1 MGSPMSLG
9 GLGPGSVAPPAKSL
23 WTFRIRLAGLSL
35 GMQHQHCPPMGSLVR
50 PCLTQSLPHQ
60 CQARHRQAQWG
71 ALSSAGDPNQASE
84 ELQCPQ
90 TDSHSSGSPPQTTS
104 PSPLSTCCHS
114 DSYNPPRLGAAWTLP
129 TFTGSLPCCP
139 SHLEKCRGHQCHRTK
154 TRMHSAPC
162 SAIETADSVALG
174 SSHTLPVL
182 IFPPG
187 SQGAFSPFS
196 TCSWPLSTGTLF
208 GTMSEPRVLP
218 GDPSTKRTL
227 NTYE

>member
-1 MGSPMSLG
+1 MGSPMLLG

-90 TDSHSSGSPPQTTS
+90 ADSHSSGSPPQPRAHPLCPRAATLTATT
-104 PSPLSTCCHS
+104 HS
-114 DSYNPPRLGAAWTLP
+114 GLG
-129 TFTGSLPCCP
+129 
-139 SHLEKCRGHQCHRTK
+139 
-154 TRMHSAPC
+154 
-162 SAIETADSVALG
+162 
-174 SSHTLPVL
+174 
-182 IFPPG
+182 PPG
-187 SQGAFSPFS
+187 LCLHSQAHSRAVLHTWRSAKVTNATEQKPAC
-196 TCSWPLSTGTLF
+196 TLHPAQPLRQQIL
-208 GTMSEPRVLP
+208 
-218 GDPSTKRTL
+218 
-227 NTYE
+227 